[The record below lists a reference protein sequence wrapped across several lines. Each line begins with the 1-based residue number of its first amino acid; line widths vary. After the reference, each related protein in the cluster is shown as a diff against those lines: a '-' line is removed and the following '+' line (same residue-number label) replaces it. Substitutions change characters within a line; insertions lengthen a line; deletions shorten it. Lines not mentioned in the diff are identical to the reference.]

1 MNLAT
6 LALSLRPTTVTT
18 RAHGLRVIDPENG
31 AVLLDTT
38 VALGSECAARRIT
51 RNVARLW
58 AAGARVEVETS
69 RGWQERDVIVAN
81 DGLPYLRS
89 AGWSDRAKVATYLAA
104 LAPTVAARLAA

>member
-6 LALSLRPTTVTT
+6 LALSLRATTVTT

-38 VALGSECAARRIT
+38 VALGSECAARRVT

-89 AGWSDRAKVATYLAA
+89 AGWSDRAKVAKYLAA